1 VDKPAHIETRDL
13 SKRFGGVQA
22 LREVS
27 VSIAPGSIHALVGE
41 NGAGKSTLGKIIAG
55 VHTPDGGELLLE
67 GREVHF
73 GSPRAALAHGITT
86 IAQEIS
92 LVPARTAVENVFL
105 GIEDAH
111 LRLVDRRRLSERY
124 SELCDEVGFHIPE
137 RAVVSSLRLADQQKV
152 EILRAVARKSRLIVM
167 DESTAALQ
175 ADESER
181 LFGVVRSLRD
191 RGTTIVY
198 VSHFLE
204 EVLDLADTVTVLR
217 DGRVVQTTAAA
228 EESPASLVR
237 AMLGR
242 SMDLA
247 FPAKAAVD
255 PDAPVV
261 LSVDGL
267 STSGFLTDISLQIRA
282 GEILGLAGLVG
293 SGRSEVARAIFAADP
308 RTGGVVKLNGERITL
323 RSPKAAVG
331 RGIALVPESRKT
343 QGLLMGRSITENI
356 TLPHLE
362 ALSRGRLIVASRERQ
377 ETQAMV
383 ARVDVRAPN
392 VRTPVTALSG
402 GNQQKVL
409 FGKWL
414 FRPPAVLIADEP
426 TRGVDI
432 GAKRA
437 IYDLLQSL
445 AASGMAILLISSE
458 MEEVLGLAHRIMV
471 MRKGRIVAE
480 LAGGALTEDAILAA
494 AFAVDDTEEVA

>member
-1 VDKPAHIETRDL
+1 MGETAHIETRDL

-27 VSIAPGSIHALVGE
+27 VSIAPGSIHGIVGE

-55 VHTPDGGELLLE
+55 VHGPDSGALLLD
-67 GREVHF
+67 GRPAHF
-73 GSPRAALAHGITT
+73 GSPRDALFHGITM

-92 LVPARTAVENVFL
+92 LVPARSAIENVFL
-105 GIEDAH
+105 GIEDTR
-111 LRLVDRRRLSERY
+111 LGLVDRHSLTARY
-124 SELCDEVGFHIPE
+124 DALCDEVGFHIPE
-137 RAVVSSLRLADQQKV
+137 RTAVGALRQADQQKV

-167 DESTAALQ
+167 DESTASLT

-181 LFGVVRSLRD
+181 LFTVVRSLRD

-204 EVLDLADTVTVLR
+204 EVLDLVDTVTVLR
-217 DGRVVQTTAAA
+217 DGRVIQTTRAAD
-228 EESPASLVR
+228 ESPTTLVR

-242 SMDLA
+242 SMDLT
-247 FPAKAAVD
+247 FPPKAPLA
-255 PDAPVV
+255 PDAETV
-261 LSVDGL
+261 LSVSGL
-267 STSGFLTDISLQIRA
+267 STNGFLADISLDVRA
-282 GEILGLAGLVG
+282 GEIVGLAGLVG

-308 RTGGVVKLNGERITL
+308 RTAGEIRLNGEPITL
-323 RSPKAAVG
+323 RSPRAAVAKG
-331 RGIALVPESRKT
+331 VALVPESRKT
-343 QGLLMGRSITENI
+343 QGLLMGRSIVENI

-362 ALSRGRLIVASRERQ
+362 AVSRGRMMASGRERI
-377 ETQAMV
+377 ETDAMV
-383 ARVDVRAPN
+383 ERVDVRAPN
-392 VRTPVTALSG
+392 TRTPVTALSG

-409 FGKWL
+409 FAKWL
-414 FRPPAVLIADEP
+414 FRTPKVLIADEP

-437 IYDLLQSL
+437 IYDLIQSL

-458 MEEVLGLAHRIMV
+458 MEEVIGLAHRVLV

-480 LAGGALTEDAILAA
+480 LAGDALTEDAIMAA
-494 AFAVDDTEEVA
+494 AFAVDSEDEAA